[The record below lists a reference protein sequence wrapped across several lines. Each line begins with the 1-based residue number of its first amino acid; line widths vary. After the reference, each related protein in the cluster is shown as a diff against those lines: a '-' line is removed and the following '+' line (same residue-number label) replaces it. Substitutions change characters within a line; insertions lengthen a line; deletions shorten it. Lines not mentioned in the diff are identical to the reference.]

1 MQIDLYT
8 KAVLTVIAVSLAVL
22 AVRGGIEPA
31 RALGDGCGDSR
42 LNPCYVTLDSTL
54 DVNVVNRVQI
64 DDYPAIRVRAD

>member
-31 RALGDGCGDSR
+31 RALGDGCGSR
-42 LNPCYVTLDSTL
+42 YHPCYVTLDSTL